1 MRSKTTRQI
10 WFKLKMA
17 SSEGLF
23 SSTHPVTVYAQ
34 QQVKVSNNI
43 TDDGSF
49 WNIKAYNYDISL
61 SITLALKF
69 VQYTTYKSMKLV
81 VCEESRIFYNFLLSS
96 QMTYLNLCVLGPIF
110 KM

>member
-1 MRSKTTRQI
+1 MGSKTTRKI
-10 WFKLKMA
+10 GLTLKIA

-34 QQVKVSNNI
+34 QQVRVSNNI

-49 WNIKAYNYDISL
+49 WNIKAYNYVISL

-69 VQYTTYKSMKLV
+69 VQYTVYKNMKLV
-81 VCEESRIFYNFLLSS
+81 VCEESRIF
-96 QMTYLNLCVLGPIF
+96 
-110 KM
+110 